1 MRRYDSDDHA
11 RSRAHDLLDRALR
24 PGAIRAVFQPIV
36 RLRGG
41 DTIGYEALSRFDVEP
56 EAAPDGSIAEVPDTQ
71 GWFELASELD
81 RRVEL
86 EVASWEAISAAGA
99 PPDGGLL
106 FVNTSP
112 AALADP
118 RVRSARDLL
127 PPRVVLELSEHDA
140 VADYDALRTVLAE
153 WTVRGDRLAID
164 DAGAGYASLRHVLQL
179 APDYVKL
186 DRSLISGID
195 HDPNR
200 RALAAALVAY
210 GRDVGTSIIAEGV
223 ERGEEMLV
231 LRSAGVG
238 LAQGYLLARPDAP
251 WPTTEW
257 RPRSVA
263 ADHDVRGLARF
274 QFHLGS
280 AVDARAA
287 CEAAADYLARTGD
300 LMPSVYLERG
310 GLLRCQ
316 AQRGLWQVLDGMPPD
331 AGITGRTFRT
341 GSQVTLEDRDADAD
355 YLEAIPGVVAE
366 ACEPIRMDDVV
377 VGALNIESFEPLTE
391 AAMRDLERC
400 AALLGER
407 LRVIG
412 GSPHEG
418 ATQRLARHAA
428 RLTES
433 AEPAELERRIC
444 DAACDVSSM
453 DSAFLALA
461 DPAGELVLRARRG
474 PLSEVFARLDPTE
487 LGRLA
492 RLVESVASCYS
503 AGETNGVCVT
513 AAEALRAA
521 GVRSIVVVPLG
532 AREQRRGILVVAS
545 TAPTA
550 IHTED
555 VEPLELLVSA
565 ATMALETAG
574 LVGRLRA
581 RAVTDPLTGL
591 GNHSAFHSALAGL
604 IDRSSTRSDSGGD
617 GADVDVDVDVDVA
630 AEVPAVLMIDLDN
643 FKAVN
648 DTAGHLAGDQVLR
661 EVASAMSDTLR
672 SSDRLYRVGGDE
684 FAAILLRTSSS
695 MLDEIGRRLVQ
706 AVLPVLDRHGGGV
719 SIGAAIVGEGES
731 AEQVLHRA
739 DESLY
744 LAKRTGGSQLR
755 MVG

>member
-1 MRRYDSDDHA
+1 MMGTMRRPEPDDPE
-11 RSRAHDLLDRALR
+11 RTRAHALLDRALVD
-24 PGAIRAVFQPIV
+24 GAIRAVFQPIV

-41 DTIGYEALSRFDVEP
+41 DIIGYEALSRFVIASDE
-56 EAAPDGSIAEVPDTQ
+56 DGSPGDAGLETQ
-71 GWFELASELD
+71 DWFELASELD

-86 EVASWEAISAAGA
+86 EAACWEAISLAGP

-112 AALADP
+112 VALADP
-118 RVRSARDLL
+118 RVRAARDLL

-140 VADYDALRTVLAE
+140 VADYDALRELLAD

-179 APDYVKL
+179 APDYIKL

-195 HDPNR
+195 QDANR
-200 RALAAALVAY
+200 RALAGALVAY

-223 ERGEEMLV
+223 ERGEEMRV
-231 LRSAGVG
+231 LRAAGVG
-238 LAQGYLLARPDAP
+238 YAQGYLLARPGPA

-257 RPRSVA
+257 QPPAMST
-263 ADHDVRGLARF
+263 DPDSRGLARLRF
-274 QFHLGS
+274 RLGR

-316 AQRGLWQVLDGMPPD
+316 AQRGLWQVLDGMPPA
-331 AGITGRTFRT
+331 AGLTGRAFRT
-341 GSQVTLEDRDADAD
+341 GRQVTLEDRDADAD

-366 ACEPIRMDDVV
+366 ACEPIRMDDTV
-377 VGALNIESFEPLTE
+377 VGALNIESFAPLT
-391 AAMRDLERC
+391 ADAIADLERC

-412 GSPHEG
+412 GAPVEV

-428 RLTES
+428 RLTEA
-433 AEPAELERRIC
+433 AEPAELWRRIC
-444 DAACDVSSM
+444 EAACDVSAM
-453 DSAFLALA
+453 DSSFLAVA
-461 DPAGELVLRARRG
+461 DGHGELVLRASRG
-474 PLSEVFARLDPTE
+474 PLAEVFGQLQPAE
-487 LGRLA
+487 LNRLA
-492 RLVESVASCYS
+492 ALVGSVASCYS

-513 AAEALRAA
+513 AAEALRSA

-545 TAPTA
+545 TTPAA

-565 ATMALETAG
+565 ASMALETAG
-574 LVGRLRA
+574 LVGRLRT
-581 RAVTDPLTGL
+581 RALTDPLTGL
-591 GNHSAFHSALAGL
+591 GNHSAFHTALAAMV
-604 IDRSSTRSDSGGD
+604 DSGCD
-617 GADVDVDVDVDVA
+617 GAGTDVDVEDGNEVA
-630 AEVPAVLMIDLDN
+630 AVLMIDLDN

-648 DTAGHLAGDQVLR
+648 DTAGHLAGDQMLR
-661 EVASAMSDTLR
+661 EVAIAMSDALR
-672 SSDRLYRVGGDE
+672 GSDRLYRIGGDE
-684 FAAILLRTSSS
+684 FAALLPRTSAA
-695 MLDEIGRRLVQ
+695 MVDEIGRRLVHV
-706 AVLPVLDRHGGGV
+706 VLPVLHDHGGGV
-719 SIGAAIVGEGES
+719 SIGAAIVADGETP
-731 AEQVLHRA
+731 EQVLHRA
-739 DESLY
+739 DQSLY
-744 LAKRTGGSQLR
+744 AAKRTGGSQLR
-755 MVG
+755 MVV

>member
-1 MRRYDSDDHA
+1 MRRYDPDDQA
-11 RSRAHDLLDRALR
+11 RTRAHALLDRALR

-56 EAAPDGSIAEVPDTQ
+56 LEPGADGSIDEVPDTQ
-71 GWFELASELD
+71 GWFDLASELD

-118 RVRSARDLL
+118 RVRAARDLL

-238 LAQGYLLARPDAP
+238 FAQGYLLARPDAP

-263 ADHDVRGLARF
+263 VDNDVRGLARF

-341 GSQVTLEDRDADAD
+341 GCQVTLEDRDADAD

-377 VGALNIESFEPLTE
+377 VGALNIESFEPLTDE
-391 AAMRDLERC
+391 AMRDLERC

-461 DPAGELVLRARRG
+461 DDSGELVLRAQRG
-474 PLSEVFARLDPTE
+474 PLAEVFARLDPTE

-545 TAPTA
+545 TAPAA

-581 RAVTDPLTGL
+581 RAITDPLTGL

-604 IDRSSTRSDSGGD
+604 IDRSMARPGD
-617 GADVDVDVDVDVA
+617 ADAELDTADG
-630 AEVPAVLMIDLDN
+630 EVPAVLMIDLDN

-661 EVASAMSDTLR
+661 EVATAMSDALR

-684 FAAILLRTSSS
+684 FAAILHRTSPS
-695 MLDEIGRRLVQ
+695 MLDEIGGRLVR

-719 SIGAAIVGEGES
+719 SIGAAIVGVGET

>member
-1 MRRYDSDDHA
+1 MRRNEPDDHA
-11 RSRAHDLLDRALR
+11 RTRAHALLDRALA

-41 DTIGYEALSRFDVEP
+41 DTIGYEALSRFEVEP
-56 EAAPDGSIAEVPDTQ
+56 LAPGDGGEPEPDLDPQ
-71 GWFELASELD
+71 GWFDLASELG

-86 EVASWEAISAAGA
+86 EVASWQAISRAGA

-112 AALADP
+112 AALAEP
-118 RVRSARDLL
+118 SVREARDQL

-140 VADYDALRTVLAE
+140 VGDYEALRSILAE

-238 LAQGYLLARPDAP
+238 FAQGYLLARPAAP

-257 RPRSVA
+257 RPRSVTI
-263 ADHDVRGLARF
+263 DRDVSGLARF
-274 QFHLGS
+274 QFHLGA
-280 AVDARAA
+280 AVDARSA

-341 GSQVTLEDRDADAD
+341 GRKVTLEDRDADAD

-366 ACEPIRMDDVV
+366 ACVPIHMDDVV

-391 AAMRDLERC
+391 DAMVDLERC

-428 RLTES
+428 RLTQA

-444 DAACDVSSM
+444 AAACDVASM
-453 DSAFLALA
+453 DSSFLALA
-461 DPAGELVLRARRG
+461 DDDGALVLRARRG
-474 PLSEVFARLDPTE
+474 PLSEVFDRLDPAE

-492 RLVESVASCYS
+492 NLVESVASCYS

-513 AAEALRAA
+513 AAEALRLA

-532 AREQRRGILVVAS
+532 TSEQRRGILVVAS
-545 TAPTA
+545 TAPAA

-555 VEPLELLVSA
+555 VEPLEMLVAA

-581 RAVTDPLTGL
+581 RAATDPLTGL

-604 IDRSSTRSDSGGD
+604 IGQPPAVADGDR
-617 GADVDVDVDVDVA
+617 GAD
-630 AEVPAVLMIDLDN
+630 EMLAVLMIDLDN

-648 DTAGHLAGDQVLR
+648 DTAGHLVGDQVLR
-661 EVASAMSDTLR
+661 DVASAMSAVLR
-672 SSDRLYRVGGDE
+672 TTDQLYRIGGDE
-684 FAAILLRTSSS
+684 FAAILHRTSPS
-695 MLDEIGRRLVQ
+695 MLDEIGQRLVG
-706 AVLPVLDRHGGGV
+706 AVLPVVGPHEGGV
-719 SIGAAIVGEGES
+719 SIGAAIVDPDET
-731 AEQVLHRA
+731 ADQVLHRA
-739 DESLY
+739 DQSLY